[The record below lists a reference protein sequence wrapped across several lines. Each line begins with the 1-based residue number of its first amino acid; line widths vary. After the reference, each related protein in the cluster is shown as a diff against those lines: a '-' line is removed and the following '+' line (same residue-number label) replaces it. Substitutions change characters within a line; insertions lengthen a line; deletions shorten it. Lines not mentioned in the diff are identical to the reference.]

1 MQSNSINLFGKFK
14 HKRCVVCTYPIVFVK
29 DCWMKK
35 SKKTGKVYML
45 NIHYFGDCK
54 AKVIASDVSVWDWH
68 KKSLVK

>member
-1 MQSNSINLFGKFK
+1 
-14 HKRCVVCTYPIVFVK
+14 
-29 DCWMKK
+29 
-35 SKKTGKVYML
+35 ML